1 MPENRA
7 LAVRT
12 SLRGDANVLRLK
24 ALGALLHV
32 ELDLL
37 SLLEGAEAR
46 RLDGGLVAENVC
58 TPVILRDESEALRV
72 VEPLHGAL
80 GHLTA
85 LLFPERGALCLPP
98 PAPGGA
104 RLRTLG

>member
-1 MPENRA
+1 MPETGLWRCGP
-7 LAVRT
+7 R
-12 SLRGDANVLRLK
+12 SGGDANVLRLK

-46 RLDGGLVAENVC
+46 RLDGGLVAEHVC